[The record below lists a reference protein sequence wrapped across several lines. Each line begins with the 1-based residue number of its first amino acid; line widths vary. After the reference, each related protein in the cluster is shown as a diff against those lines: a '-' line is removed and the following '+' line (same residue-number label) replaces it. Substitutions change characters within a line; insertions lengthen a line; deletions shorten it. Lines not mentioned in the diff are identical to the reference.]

1 MRSTFLKHR
10 SVVAI
15 AAPFVFALA
24 FVLSLGLAAQPSFA
38 ATPAEQFVSDNVQK
52 GLTILNNTQ
61 LSKDQK
67 RAEFRTFLLNLIDI
81 KQIAEYTLG
90 QYKRTASPAELAA
103 FDDAYKDFALALYQP
118 YFTRY
123 SGQTLQVTGSY
134 ENAPGETTVRT
145 ILIDPAK
152 RSNPNPVVVE
162 FVVVN
167 RGGRFVVT
175 NFRASGVSL
184 IEGQRGE
191 YPAFLSDHGGNMAL
205 LTQRLKDTTQQMRNK
220 TEQLNK

>member
-1 MRSTFLKHR
+1 MRGSFSMHKALL
-10 SVVAI
+10 
-15 AAPFVFALA
+15 PFVFAMAL
-24 FVLSLGLAAQPSFA
+24 VLTLGASVRPAFA
-38 ATPAEQFVSDNVQK
+38 ASPAEQFVADNVQK
-52 GLTILNNTQ
+52 GLAILNNTQ

-67 RAEFRTFLLNLIDI
+67 RAEFRTFLLNLTDI

-90 QYKRTASPAELAA
+90 QYKRTASPADLAA
-103 FDDAYKDFALALYQP
+103 FDDAYKDYALALYQP

-152 RSNPNPVVVE
+152 SSNPNPVVVE

-175 NFRASGVSL
+175 NFRGSGVSL
-184 IEGQRGE
+184 IESQRSAH
-191 YPAFLSDHGGNMAL
+191 PAFLSDHGGNIAL
-205 LTQRLKDTTQQMRNK
+205 LTQSLKNTTQQMRNK